1 MAKKPPTKPLT
12 ARQSTILFGS
22 APVLSS
28 EQLTEYETSLTAFN
42 DCIKPRD
49 FVEQMLVKDLADVT
63 WEIKRYRSHK
73 TMVIER
79 EHLRHQEMETKRRQ
93 YERKMQL
100 EWRKER
106 QAAKEAEQGEKAKQP
121 EHASAPTTQSE
132 RALELEA
139 VVYEGV
145 SDVDEILLEPA
156 DEIDHAKAL
165 QSGIDYYERLDR
177 LETVA
182 WARRDDVLRQMEF
195 YRQGLGSVSR
205 RASDEIIDGEF
216 SHSEAPP
223 ITGPNPDNGDV
234 E

>member
-1 MAKKPPTKPLT
+1 
-12 ARQSTILFGS
+12 
-22 APVLSS
+22 
-28 EQLTEYETSLTAFN
+28 
-42 DCIKPRD
+42 
-49 FVEQMLVKDLADVT
+49 
-63 WEIKRYRSHK
+63 
-73 TMVIER
+73 
-79 EHLRHQEMETKRRQ
+79 METKRRN
-93 YERKMQL
+93 YERKLQL
-100 EWRKER
+100 ERAER
-106 QAAKEAEQGEKAKQP
+106 RRESQAAKEAEQGEKAKQP
-121 EHASAPTTQSE
+121 EHASAPLTQSE

-156 DEIDHAKAL
+156 DEMDHAKAL

-177 LETVA
+177 LEAVA

-216 SHSEAPP
+216 SLSEAPS
-223 ITGPNPDNGDV
+223 IAGPNPNDGDV